1 MRIAE
6 FKISRVL
13 PLTIVLLGAIL
24 SIACENDI
32 KDIDRLANIQK
43 EEAVDISK
51 DVTVIYSDSAKV
63 KAELK
68 APEMRVYHDSTGNYE
83 FEKGVQIIFFDDQAK
98 EMQRVTSEYALQKHL
113 EGLTEFRKNVVITKV
128 DGTVIKTEE
137 LIYDEKNKKY
147 YGSQPITAEYNDG
160 RTSAQGTSFTA
171 DADFNDIRFMN
182 GTAIHYSTSDSQIP
196 SFGN

>member
-1 MRIAE
+1 MHFSQI
-6 FKISRVL
+6 KISRIL

-24 SIACENDI
+24 SIACENDT
-32 KDIDRLANIQK
+32 KDIDRLANIK
-43 EEAVDISK
+43 AEEAVDISK

-68 APEMRVYHDSTGNYE
+68 APEMRVYH
-83 FEKGVQIIFFDDQAK
+83 
-98 EMQRVTSEYALQKHL
+98 
-113 EGLTEFRKNVVITKV
+113 
-128 DGTVIKTEE
+128 GTVIKTEE
-137 LIYDEKNKKY
+137 LIYDENNKKY

-171 DADFNDIRFMN
+171 NEDFNDIRFMN
-182 GTAIHYSTSDSQIP
+182 GTAIHYPSSDSQLP

>member
-1 MRIAE
+1 MRITAM
-6 FKISRVL
+6 KISRML

-24 SIACENDI
+24 SIACENDT
-32 KDIDRLANIQK
+32 KDIDRLANIKQ

-51 DVTVIYSDSAKV
+51 DVTVVYSDSAKV

-83 FEKGVQIIFFDDQAK
+83 FKKGVLIIFFDDQAK
-98 EMQRVTSEYALQKHL
+98 EMQRVTSEYALQKRI

-128 DGTVIKTEE
+128 DGTIIKTEE

-147 YGSQPITAEYNDG
+147 FGSQPITAEYNDG

-182 GTAIHYSTSDSQIP
+182 GTAIHIPSADSQLP